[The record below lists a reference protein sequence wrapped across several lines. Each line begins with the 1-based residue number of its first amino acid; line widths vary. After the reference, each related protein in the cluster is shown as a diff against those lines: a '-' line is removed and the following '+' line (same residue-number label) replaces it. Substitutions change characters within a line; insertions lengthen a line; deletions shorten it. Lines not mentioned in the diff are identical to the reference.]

1 MGGIV
6 WFAWARVCDRTNV
19 TMTNADAAIVLVKG
33 RRAVADEASIQ
44 DLINYI
50 IASGGRVMIT
60 LVYEG
65 VETVL
70 HINGG
75 NGEHPDCPKI
85 CSGDIHLKCGCEKVG
100 NDFPLADGEC
110 TTCHGTGLFTVQV
123 RRMM

>member
-1 MGGIV
+1 
-6 WFAWARVCDRTNV
+6 
-19 TMTNADAAIVLVKG
+19 MTNADAAIVLVKG

-85 CSGDIHLKCGCEKVG
+85 CSGKV
-100 NDFPLADGEC
+100 
-110 TTCHGTGLFTVQV
+110 TSI
-123 RRMM
+123 